1 MFSPFCQSISEGLR
15 EKKSPVFFNSNAPP
29 ELGVRPFSSPQ
40 EVPFVVIVNIFAAI
54 VVVVFGFFLIGLACV
69 AFAKPVVA
77 ERFFMSFASSAR
89 AHYTE
94 QAFRLLIGASIVVLS
109 PVMWQANLFRIAGWL
124 IVISTLGLLLTPWRW
139 HHRFGQ
145 QVLPLLARH
154 LRLYAVGLIVFG
166 VLLLLGVFC
175 GSSHISA

>member
-1 MFSPFCQSISEGLR
+1 MPS
-15 EKKSPVFFNSNAPP
+15 

-40 EVPFVVIVNIFAAI
+40 EVPFVVIVSIFAAI

-69 AFAKPVVA
+69 AFAKPVIA
-77 ERFFMSFASSAR
+77 ERFFTSFASSAR

-94 QAFRLLIGASIVVLS
+94 QVFRLLIGASIVVLS
-109 PVMWQANLFRIAGWL
+109 PAMWQTDLFRIAGWL
-124 IVISTLGLLLTPWRW
+124 IVISTVGLLLTPWRW

-145 QVLPLLARH
+145 QVIPLLVRH

-175 GSSHISA
+175 GSSRVSA